1 MKLTLPQKSIS
12 DCPARFRVAACG
24 RRFGKSFLSI
34 NEMAK
39 FARHPRRKILYVAPT
54 YRQAKT
60 VIWDELKNQLIT
72 RRWAK
77 KINESE
83 LQITLVNGSTI
94 TVRSSDNYD
103 ALRGGKY
110 DFIVLDEC
118 GDIDPNAWYSVLRAT
133 LSDTGGHALF
143 IGSPK
148 GRNWFYD
155 LWLQGGATEDWA
167 SFQFT
172 TLDGGN
178 VPPEEI
184 EAAKRDLDIRTFEQE
199 YLAQFNSDGSV
210 IFYAFTEDNIK
221 PWPGYGDD
229 RTPVHIGCDFNVS
242 PMSAVCATKTRD
254 GLHVF
259 DEIEIYGSNTNELVQ
274 EIRRRYGYQR
284 QIYVYPDASGAR
296 RTTNSTGLS
305 DHIILMNAGLKV
317 MTDSTNPPVAEAI
330 ASVNSLLCN
339 SLNQR
344 RLLIDPKCRR
354 MREVILKYTY
364 KENTRVPDKDSGFD
378 HMADALRYLVHKLFP
393 LMPNTNRT
401 SSFNSVRNAGRM
413 LA

>member
-1 MKLTLPQKSIS
+1 MQLTPPQQTIS
-12 DCPARFRVAACG
+12 DCSARFRVAACG

-39 FARHPRRKILYVAPT
+39 FARHPKRRILYVAPT

-60 VIWDELKNQLIT
+60 VIWDELKTQLIS

-94 TVRSSDNYD
+94 AVRSSDNYD

-118 GDIDPNAWYSVLRAT
+118 DDIDPTAWYSVLRAT
-133 LSDTGGHALF
+133 LSDTGGHAMF

-199 YLAQFNSDGSV
+199 YLSQFNSDGST
-210 IFYAFTEDNIK
+210 IFYAFTEDNIQ
-221 PWPGYGDD
+221 PWPGHVDD

-242 PMSAVCATKTRD
+242 PMTAVCATKTKD

-274 EIRRRYGYQR
+274 EIRRRFGYQR
-284 QIYVYPDASGAR
+284 QIYVYPDASGAK

-305 DHIILMNAGLKV
+305 DHIILMNAGLKL

-354 MREVILKYTY
+354 LREVILKFTY
-364 KENTRVPDKDSGFD
+364 KDNTRVPDKDSGFD

-393 LMPNTNRT
+393 LQQNIHRTNSFSKHRT
-401 SSFNSVRNAGRM
+401 AGRM
-413 LA
+413 VA